1 MGMIITHLTS
11 STFFGG
17 PERQMLGLAHR
28 LVPAYRSVFLSFAEK
43 GRCRD
48 FISEVR
54 RQGFDGWELSHDS
67 PRFWAAFRE
76 IQGWLQET
84 RAGALCCHGYKA
96 NLLGRK
102 AAQRLNI
109 PAIGVSR
116 GWTGENLKVRFYE
129 SVDRYFL
136 RRMDRVVC
144 VSASQAVKVR
154 QAGVAAEKMT
164 IIRNA
169 IDAGRFARPDQAYRS
184 KLEGFFTARNGT
196 RSVPT
201 TIVGAAGRLSPEK
214 GFSVLIE
221 AARLIVRSQNDG
233 TVGFILFGDGP
244 LRRDLRRQID
254 AAGLGESF
262 VLPGFRDD
270 LDGFLPFFDI
280 LVVPSFTEGLPNVI
294 LEALASGV
302 PVIGTDVGGTPEL
315 LENETNG
322 LLVSPGDSRA
332 LARCLANLLS
342 STTRRLAMSEQGRQ
356 RVLRHFTFEAQA
368 SAYRRLFAELRRNR
382 GQGSSPKSFG
392 AESYRESANL
402 AGAKGEPTASS
413 SESAREDQE

>member
-1 MGMIITHLTS
+1 MIIVHLTS

-67 PRFWAAFRE
+67 PRFMAAIRE

-129 SVDRYFL
+129 AVDRYFL

-144 VSASQAVKVR
+144 VSASQAIKVR
-154 QAGVAAEKMT
+154 QAGVPAEKVT

-196 RSVPT
+196 RSAPT

-221 AARLIVRSQNDG
+221 AAHLIVRSQNDG

-270 LDGFLPFFDI
+270 LDGFLPFLDI

-294 LEALASGV
+294 LEALAAGV
-302 PVIGTDVGGTPEL
+302 PVIGTAVGGTPEL

-322 LLVSPGDSRA
+322 LLVPPGDSRA
-332 LARCLANLLS
+332 LARCLADLLS
-342 STTRRLAMSEQGRQ
+342 STTRRLAMGEQGRQ

-368 SAYRRLFAELRRNR
+368 SSYRRLFAELRRNR
-382 GQGSSPKSFG
+382 GKGSSPKSFG
-392 AESYRESANL
+392 LESYHESADL

-413 SESAREDQE
+413 SENAREDQE